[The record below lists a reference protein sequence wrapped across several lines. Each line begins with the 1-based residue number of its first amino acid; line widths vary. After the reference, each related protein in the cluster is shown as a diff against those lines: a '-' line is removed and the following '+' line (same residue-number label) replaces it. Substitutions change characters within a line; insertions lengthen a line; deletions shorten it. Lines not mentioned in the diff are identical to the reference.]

1 MKSVF
6 NKMNGVIER
15 VWTDRVTITGIKN
28 GKRGPFSEDEPV
40 TIVKNH
46 PAKVILGSQKPSDQS
61 FFGTDQFDAKLLI
74 DNDVSIPAGANII
87 VTDVNGHVTEYKRAS
102 KGYRGYVSHQELA
115 MVRDEKAKEV
125 IGDGLGKS

>member
-15 VWTDRVTITGIKN
+15 VWTDRVTITGVKN